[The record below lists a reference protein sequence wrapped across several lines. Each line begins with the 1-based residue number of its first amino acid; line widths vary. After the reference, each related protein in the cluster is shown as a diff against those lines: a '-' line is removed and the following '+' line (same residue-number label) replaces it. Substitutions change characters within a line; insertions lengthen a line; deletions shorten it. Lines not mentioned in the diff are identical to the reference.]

1 MVLRNYEVSC
11 FFLGTGAVRKPHLP
25 VLVTLKQ
32 IKNGKLNSPN
42 VETGSFHLTFS
53 APLEIYTHAALT
65 RLESLETT
73 RFYKHAEETPKQI
86 NPTGLMYERRGWEKA
101 CVYSSKDSR

>member
-1 MVLRNYEVSC
+1 MP
-11 FFLGTGAVRKPHLP
+11 FFRHRC
-25 VLVTLKQ
+25 LVTLKQ

-65 RLESLETT
+65 GLESLETT
-73 RFYKHAEETPKQI
+73 RFYKHAV
-86 NPTGLMYERRGWEKA
+86 PTGLMYERRGWEEA
-101 CVYSSKDSR
+101 CVFF